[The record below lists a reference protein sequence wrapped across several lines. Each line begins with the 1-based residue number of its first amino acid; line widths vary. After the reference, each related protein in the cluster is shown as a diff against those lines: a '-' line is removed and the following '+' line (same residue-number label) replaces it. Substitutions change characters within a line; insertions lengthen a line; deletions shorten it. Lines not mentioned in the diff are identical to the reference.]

1 MPDRPPVG
9 PLNPYG
15 AGPAVP
21 VLEDALRYLERT
33 HDDSK
38 VRDALGKIR
47 HVAVDGRSG
56 LPVPCYV
63 YRLECGHLV
72 SIWHF
77 PLPENVTSLYC
88 AEGTCAEL
96 RSPEAH
102 YRRIVELLAEDGM
115 AGGL

>member
-1 MPDRPPVG
+1 MSE

-15 AGPAVP
+15 AGPATP
-21 VLEDALRYLERT
+21 ALEAAARILERS

-38 VRDALGKIR
+38 VRDALGRIR

-72 SIWHF
+72 TIWTN
-77 PLPENVTSLYC
+77 PLPETLTAMYC
-88 AEGTCAEL
+88 AEGGCGLLPDGDE
-96 RSPEAH
+96 RR
-102 YRRIVELLAEDGM
+102 YRRVVELLTDDGM
-115 AGGL
+115 MSP